1 MIDKRGKLRL
11 LKCRHL
17 HSLLAAR
24 CRFALFAGSSILC
37 NLLHRPPRFDAC
49 KRAAG
54 QGVRRARMIVLDFAE
69 QPVLILFAGLSFHS
83 DEQPFA
89 LHPFPMQN
97 EMEMSFLKVFC
108 ALALDRLPADRKST
122 RLNSSHY
129 CASLIPS

>member
-1 MIDKRGKLRL
+1 MRISDWSSDVCSSDL
-11 LKCRHL
+11 
-17 HSLLAAR
+17 
-24 CRFALFAGSSILC
+24 GSSILF

-108 ALALDRLPADRKST
+108 ALALEIGRA
-122 RLNSSHY
+122 HV
-129 CASLIPS
+129 

>member
-24 CRFALFAGSSILC
+24 CRFALFAESSILC

-49 KRAAG
+49 KRADG
-54 QGVRRARMIVLDFAE
+54 PGVRRARMIVIDFAE
-69 QPVLILFAGLSFHS
+69 QPVLILFAGLSLPS

-89 LHPFPMQN
+89 LTQSPMQHDT
-97 EMEMSFLKVFC
+97 EMSVITDMEKRRVGEEC
-108 ALALDRLPADRKST
+108 V
-122 RLNSSHY
+122 
-129 CASLIPS
+129 